1 MLARVADGRLGGA
14 ALDVLAGEPAPLD
27 SATQA
32 ASRQPRRDDGA
43 EAARL
48 RAALSGAMTQIDSL
62 IAELERGPA

>member
-1 MLARVADGRLGGA
+1 MGESQAAMRRIEAALARI
-14 ALDVLAGEPAPLD
+14 E
-27 SATQA
+27 A